1 MSCTLPFQHPTTI
14 LIAGPTLSGKTT
26 FVKRLILSEMIQ
38 PPPER
43 IIWFYKEKDDEA
55 EMDSMRREF
64 PNVQFHS
71 DLDPS
76 IFDKNLIRQTGI
88 SLFWM
93 M

>member
-26 FVKRLILSEMIQ
+26 FVKRVISNEMIQ

-43 IIWFYKEKDDEA
+43 IIWFYKEKDDEV

-64 PNVQFHS
+64 PYVQFHS
-71 DLDPS
+71 DLEPS
-76 IFDKNLIRQTGI
+76 ICDKID
-88 SLFWM
+88 
-93 M
+93 